1 MVTCIGDLSSGECVD
16 SRRVSP
22 GRRSAVRGGD
32 ACGYVSRSSA
42 TTPAC
47 GRGEI
52 KRVALVVIML
62 KL

>member
-1 MVTCIGDLSSGECVD
+1 MVMGIGILSGQCMD

-32 ACGYVSRSSA
+32 AFGYVSRSSA

-52 KRVALVVIML
+52 KLLALVVIMVEW
-62 KL
+62 